1 MFAKNE
7 RKMNKSS
14 VFCKIKG
21 LGSLFALL
29 FVFILVGITS
39 LTLPATAAPS
49 GNNSVLVSLVSPSSK
64 PGILDPTFDP
74 TKVNLGITPTG
85 WSNSDDLTIDLKPPI
100 PFQQILSETALSGF
114 QGSQMSPKYPQY
126 PQDIEVLKRELKLRN
141 LRISEP
147 WVGTMFTEKG
157 KEDETFKDFNQQVA
171 FMKEMKGK
179 SIVVAEL
186 GGAVHQN
193 KCVDPLVNRPHFTDQ
208 QWLDLVKGL
217 NKLGS
222 IAKEN
227 GMQLVY
233 HPHIGTGVEKFA
245 DIDRLMNGTDPEN
258 VKLLLDTG
266 HLYYA
271 GVDPLAVTKKYA
283 NRIEHVHLKNI
294 RQSVL
299 DESQKTG
306 RSFLDS
312 IREGI
317 FTVPGDPAGAI
328 DFQPILQELAKAN
341 YEGWLMVEAEQDP
354 NKAEPLKYALIARS
368 YLGEVTGL

>member
-14 VFCKIKG
+14 CFCKIKG
-21 LGSLFALL
+21 IGSLFALL

-49 GNNSVLVSLVSPSSK
+49 GNNSVLVSLLSPSSK

-85 WSNSDDLTIDLKPPI
+85 WSNSDDRTIDLIPPI
-100 PFQQILSETALSGF
+100 PFQQILSEMALSGF
-114 QGSQMSPKYPQY
+114 QGTQMSPKYPQY

-147 WVGTMFTEKG
+147 WVGTKFTEQG
-157 KEDETFKDFNQQVA
+157 KEDETFKEFNEQVA

-179 SIVVAEL
+179 SVVVAEL
-186 GGAVHQN
+186 GGAVHQK

-245 DIDRLMNGTDPEN
+245 DIERLMNGTDPEN

-299 DESQKTG
+299 DESKKTG

-354 NKAEPLKYALIARS
+354 NKAEPLRYALIARS